1 MASRK
6 QSQLAKGRTPG
17 PDIRPRFFFQGA
29 AKLFGFADLE
39 HLGPAGRA
47 DTLGSGSLVLHDDSF
62 RGLHFLLSS
71 AFNTIRLHA
80 APPID

>member
-1 MASRK
+1 MRLS
-6 QSQLAKGRTPG
+6 
-17 PDIRPRFFFQGA
+17 
-29 AKLFGFADLE
+29 LFGLADFE

-47 DTLGSGSLVLHDDSF
+47 NTLGRGPLVLHDDSL

-71 AFNTIRLHA
+71 AFDTIRLHA